1 MNVAITL
8 PDGSVLKRPSG
19 ITALEIAASIG
30 PGLARDA
37 VAARIDGELM
47 ELTVPL
53 EQDAGLEIITVDS
66 EEGLDILRHS
76 TSHVMACAV
85 NRLYDD
91 VKFGIGPAIDDGFY
105 YDFDL
110 SENIS
115 SEDLEKIEEE
125 MQRIVNEEHRFER
138 MEVSR
143 DEARRIMKEKN
154 QAYKV
159 ELIDELDDN
168 AVSLYRTGDF
178 VDLCRGPHVPETS
191 RIREF
196 KLLSVAGAY
205 WRGDSDRPQLQRIYG
220 TAFAEKKELEAYLH
234 RIEEAEKRDHRR
246 IGQEMDLFS
255 MDEEIG
261 QGLILWHPRGSAIR
275 LAIEDYWR
283 REHAKR
289 GYQFV
294 RTPHIASEEIYRRSG
309 HIPQYEDLM
318 YAPVEIE
325 GKNYRVKPMN
335 CPAHIKIFQTH
346 MRSYRDLPIR
356 YAELGTV
363 YRYEMSGALHGM
375 LRVRGFTQD
384 DAHIFCTPDQLAG
397 EVEELL
403 GLVDEMM
410 DAFGYEYQAYLS
422 TRPDVSLETA
432 TDEEWE
438 EATSALREG
447 MERQEIDYRIDEGA
461 GTFYAPKIDVKL
473 YDALGR
479 EWQGPTIQV
488 DLNLPKR
495 FDVSYIGPD
504 GEEHECIIVHRAIL
518 GSLERFVGGLI
529 EHFAGWFP
537 TWLAPEQVRLLPITD
552 DHHEYARSVL
562 AELQKHEI
570 RASSDE
576 RNEKTGYKV
585 HEGIDDKVPY
595 LLIIGDREVENGTV
609 SVRSHDHGDEGAVP
623 VGEFLDRITREIE
636 TKAMPESFK
645 EEAVG
650 EKSD

>member
-1 MNVAITL
+1 MNITITL
-8 PDGSVLKRPSG
+8 PDGSKLSRPAGVSP
-19 ITALEIAASIG
+19 LEIAGSIG
-30 PGLARDA
+30 PALERDT
-37 VAARIDGELM
+37 VAARVDGQLMDATVALQRDAEL
-47 ELTVPL
+47 ELV
-53 EQDAGLEIITVDS
+53 TVDS
-66 EEGLDILRHS
+66 DEGLEILRHS

-85 NRLYDD
+85 QRLFDG
-91 VKFGIGPAIDDGFY
+91 VQFGIGPAIDEGFY

-110 SENIS
+110 PETIS
-115 SEDLEKIEEE
+115 SEDLERIEEE
-125 MQRIVNEEHRFER
+125 MNRIVNEEIPFER
-138 MEVSR
+138 EEVSHG
-143 DEARRIMKEKN
+143 EARRHME
-154 QAYKV
+154 QDGQPYKL
-159 ELIDELDDN
+159 ELIDELEGD
-168 AVSLYRTGDF
+168 VITLYRTGDF
-178 VDLCRGPHVPETS
+178 VDLCRGPHVPDTS

-196 KLLSVAGAY
+196 KLLNVAGAY

-220 TAFAEKKELEAYLH
+220 TAFAEKKELKDYIH

-246 IGQEMDLFS
+246 IGKELDLFS

-261 QGLILWHPRGSAIR
+261 QGLVLWHPRGASIR
-275 LAIEDYWR
+275 MAIEDYWR
-283 REHAKR
+283 EEHERR
-289 GYQFV
+289 GYRFV
-294 RTPHIASEEIYRRSG
+294 RTPHIAGEEVYRRSG
-309 HIPQYEDLM
+309 HIPQYEDMM
-318 YAPVEIE
+318 YAPLDIE

-363 YRYEMSGALHGM
+363 YRYEMSGSLHGM

-397 EVEELL
+397 EVEDLL
-403 GLVDEMM
+403 ALVDEMM
-410 DAFGYEYQAYLS
+410 DAFGYEYQAYLA
-422 TRPDVSLETA
+422 TRPEVSLETA

-438 EATSALREG
+438 QATTALREG
-447 MERQEIDYRIDEGA
+447 LERQGVDYRVDEGE

-473 YDALGR
+473 FDALGR

-495 FDVSYIGPD
+495 FDVNYIGSD

-552 DHHEYARSVL
+552 DHHEYAHSVL
-562 AELQKHEI
+562 DKLQEKGI
-570 RASSDE
+570 RASSDD

-585 HEGIDDKVPY
+585 HEGVDDKVPY

-609 SVRSHDHGDEGAVP
+609 SVRSHDHGDEGPMQVDA
-623 VGEFLDRITREIE
+623 FIDRVVDEIE
-636 TKAMPESFK
+636 NKTMPEDFGDESLQ
-645 EEAVG
+645 
-650 EKSD
+650 

>member
-1 MNVAITL
+1 MNITITL
-8 PDGSVLKRPSG
+8 PDGSKLSRPAGVSP
-19 ITALEIAASIG
+19 LEIAGSIG
-30 PGLARDA
+30 PALERDT
-37 VAARIDGELM
+37 VAARVDGQLMDATVALQRDAEL
-47 ELTVPL
+47 ELV
-53 EQDAGLEIITVDS
+53 TVDS
-66 EEGLDILRHS
+66 DEGLEILRHS

-85 NRLYDD
+85 QRLFDG
-91 VKFGIGPAIDDGFY
+91 VQFGIGPAIDEGFY

-110 SENIS
+110 PETIS
-115 SEDLEKIEEE
+115 SEDLERIEEE
-125 MQRIVNEEHRFER
+125 MNRIVNEEIPFER
-138 MEVSR
+138 EEVSHG
-143 DEARRIMKEKN
+143 EARRHME
-154 QAYKV
+154 QDGEPYKL
-159 ELIDELDDN
+159 ELIDELEGD
-168 AVSLYRTGDF
+168 VITLYRTGDF
-178 VDLCRGPHVPETS
+178 VDLCRGPHVPDTS

-196 KLLSVAGAY
+196 KLLNVAGAY

-220 TAFAEKKELEAYLH
+220 TAFAEKKELKDYIH

-246 IGQEMDLFS
+246 IGKELDLFS

-261 QGLILWHPRGSAIR
+261 QGLVLWHPRGASIR
-275 LAIEDYWR
+275 MAIEDYWR
-283 REHAKR
+283 EEHERR
-289 GYQFV
+289 GYRFV
-294 RTPHIASEEIYRRSG
+294 RTPHIAGEEVYRRSG
-309 HIPQYEDLM
+309 HIPQYEDMM
-318 YAPVEIE
+318 YAPLDIE

-363 YRYEMSGALHGM
+363 YRYEMSGSLHGM

-397 EVEELL
+397 EVEDLL
-403 GLVDEMM
+403 ALVDEMM
-410 DAFGYEYQAYLS
+410 DAFGYEYQAYLA
-422 TRPDVSLETA
+422 TRPEVSLETA

-438 EATSALREG
+438 QATTALREG
-447 MERQEIDYRIDEGA
+447 LERQGVDYRVDEGE

-473 YDALGR
+473 FDALGR

-495 FDVSYIGPD
+495 FDVNYIGSD

-552 DHHEYARSVL
+552 DHHEYAHSVL
-562 AELQKHEI
+562 DKLQEKGI
-570 RASSDE
+570 RASSDD

-585 HEGIDDKVPY
+585 HEGVDDKVPY

-609 SVRSHDHGDEGAVP
+609 SVRSHDHGDEGPMQVDA
-623 VGEFLDRITREIE
+623 FIDRVVDEIE
-636 TKAMPESFK
+636 NKTMPEDFGDESLQ
-645 EEAVG
+645 
-650 EKSD
+650 